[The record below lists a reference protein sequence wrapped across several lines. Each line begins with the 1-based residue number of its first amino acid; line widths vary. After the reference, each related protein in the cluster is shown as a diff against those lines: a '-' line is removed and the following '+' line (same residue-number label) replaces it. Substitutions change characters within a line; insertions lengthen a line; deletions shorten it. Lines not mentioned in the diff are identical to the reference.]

1 MTENKGPLKGLRVFD
16 MSRVLAGPSATQILG
31 DLGADVIKIERPGQG
46 DDTRAWGPPFL
57 KDKDGNETKES
68 AYYLSVNRN
77 KKSLTLDYTKPEGL
91 AIAKKLIA
99 TSDILFENYKTG
111 SLDRHGLGYAQL
123 KTEFPRLIYCSLTG
137 FGHTGP
143 YKNRAGYD
151 YLIQGMSGVMSLN
164 GPADGHPYKM
174 PIAFADIMTGLYATI
189 GILAAL
195 HHRDKTGQGQMI
207 DAALLDSQIAVLTNV
222 AQYYLTSGKMQ
233 PRMGNAHST
242 IVPYETFEAKDGYII
257 LAVGNDRQ
265 FRDFCIF
272 AEMPALATDS
282 LYAKNQDRVRNREK
296 LVPLIRSQIKTKTVS
311 DWVKGLGA
319 LDVPCGPVNNIEQVF
334 QDPQVIAREMT
345 TAMPHP
351 LSPDPVNLVS
361 SPLVLSETP
370 VSCRKAPPLLG
381 EDTKAILKEDL
392 NMADADIDMLK
403 QKGVI

>member
-31 DLGADVIKIERPGQG
+31 DLGAEVLKIERPGQG

-57 KDKDGNETKES
+57 KDKDGKETKES

-111 SLDRHGLGYAQL
+111 SLDKHGLGYTQL
-123 KTEFPRLIYCSLTG
+123 KEEFPRLIYCSLTG

-143 YKNRAGYD
+143 YKDLAGYD

-164 GPADGHPYKM
+164 GPAEGHPYKM

-189 GILAAL
+189 GILSAL
-195 HHRDKTGQGQMI
+195 HHRDKTGQGQLI
-207 DAALLDSQIAVLTNV
+207 DAALLDTQIAVLTNV

-242 IVPYETFEAKDGYII
+242 IVPYETFEAKDGYIV

-265 FRDFCIF
+265 FRDFCNF
-272 AEMPALATDS
+272 AEMAALATDP

-296 LVPLIRSQIKTKTVS
+296 LVPLIRDKIKTKTVS
-311 DWVKGLGA
+311 TWVEGLED

-334 QDPQVIAREMT
+334 NDPQVIARGMT
-345 TAMPHP
+345 TTMPHP
-351 LSPDPVNLVS
+351 LSADPIKLIS

-370 VSCRKAPPLLG
+370 VSYRKAPPMLG
-381 EDTKAILKEDL
+381 EDTETILKKDL
-392 NMADADIDMLK
+392 HMTTTDIDTLK